1 MPIRRRISCTQPL
14 QKQSS
19 LNSKIEANASRTLTL
34 KQRAKRRLHAAHWQ
48 GGNAAAVEA
57 MAAVS
62 MAAPLQD
69 LPGRVATAGPAPR
82 TLLGCPLSFRSG
94 RWLSAQY
101 DTPTQFDCA
110 ILRASVPTVIEKS
123 AVHDKARLE
132 TFNMSPDGIIQPEY
146 SAHDRS
152 AQVARAMLQ
161 SRGVCVCLWVEFSRQ
176 SERY

>member
-1 MPIRRRISCTQPL
+1 M
-14 QKQSS
+14 
-19 LNSKIEANASRTLTL
+19 NY
-34 KQRAKRRLHAAHWQ
+34 
-48 GGNAAAVEA
+48 
-57 MAAVS
+57 
-62 MAAPLQD
+62 D
-69 LPGRVATAGPAPR
+69 PGWHV
-82 TLLGCPLSFRSG
+82 
-94 RWLSAQY
+94 
-101 DTPTQFDCA
+101 PTQFDCA

-132 TFNMSPDGIIQPEY
+132 TFNMSPDGLIQPEY